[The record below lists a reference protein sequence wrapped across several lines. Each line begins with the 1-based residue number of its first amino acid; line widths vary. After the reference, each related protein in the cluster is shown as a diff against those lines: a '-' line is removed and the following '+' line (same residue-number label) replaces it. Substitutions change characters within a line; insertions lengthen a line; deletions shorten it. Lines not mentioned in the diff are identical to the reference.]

1 MGLFL
6 LSRCYTKCWKNKEIF
21 SSTTFVCMCVWG
33 KISNNYNTVLGILEL
48 HGQTAVTQKI
58 VYLKLPGQG
67 EDDLTDSFTKGDHH
81 LSRENNIFK
90 GMRKG
95 KITACIL
102 GSNSRLVLL
111 DCEVWDLEWRKLKR
125 NSRQIEW
132 TQLYW
137 KKCLAFYAEG
147 EFEEFG
153 AVELY
158 DYIYRLERS
167 QSYT

>member
-1 MGLFL
+1 M
-6 LSRCYTKCWKNKEIF
+6 
-21 SSTTFVCMCVWG
+21 
-33 KISNNYNTVLGILEL
+33 GILEL

-102 GSNSRLVLL
+102 GSKSRLVLL
-111 DCEVWDLEWRKLKR
+111 DCEV
-125 NSRQIEW
+125 
-132 TQLYW
+132 
-137 KKCLAFYAEG
+137 
-147 EFEEFG
+147 
-153 AVELY
+153 
-158 DYIYRLERS
+158 
-167 QSYT
+167 